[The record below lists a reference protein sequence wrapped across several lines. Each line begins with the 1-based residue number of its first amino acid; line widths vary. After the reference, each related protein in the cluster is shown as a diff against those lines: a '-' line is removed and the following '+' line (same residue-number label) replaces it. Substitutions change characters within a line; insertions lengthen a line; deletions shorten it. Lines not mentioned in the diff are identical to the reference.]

1 MKESPRIVPRIH
13 PPYAWRIVRTSLIL
27 WLLIRLALVLI
38 SGTLVLATGASLFLI
53 VATVFLCWWDGRR
66 LHEHLYHQNLGT
78 PVYLGVAISVAAVA
92 GAEMG
97 TVALARTLTG

>member
-1 MKESPRIVPRIH
+1 MPTIH

-38 SGTLVLATGASLFLI
+38 SRTFVLATGASLLLI

-66 LHEHLYHQNLGT
+66 LNEHLYHQNLGT
-78 PVYLGVAISVAAVA
+78 PVYLGVAISLAAVVC
-92 GAEMG
+92 AEISAM
-97 TVALARTLTG
+97 ALARALAG